1 MQAKEYLNQIR
12 KYDILIENKT
22 QMILRLRMQG
32 ESITV
37 AMDGERVQ
45 SSGPHDKL
53 GDIVA
58 EIVDLRAAIRENVE
72 QMTRIKAEVIST
84 IDKVGD
90 ADLINVLY
98 KRYVLFKSWTTI
110 ADEMAF
116 TERNVQLLHGKAL
129 LEVQKILNSR

>member
-32 ESITV
+32 ESITA
-37 AMDGERVQ
+37 AMGGERVQ
-45 SSGPHDKL
+45 SSGPQDKL

-58 EIVDLRAAIRENVE
+58 EIVDLRASIRENVE
-72 QMTRIKAEVIST
+72 QMTRIKADVINT

-98 KRYVLFKSWTTI
+98 KRYGLFNQNFHLCS
-110 ADEMAF
+110 
-116 TERNVQLLHGKAL
+116 N
-129 LEVQKILNSR
+129 